1 MALNFFNEK
10 GYEEANVQSVL
21 LSIAAA
27 LPTQVSATWLNWIIF
42 RTFCTLPLMYMLNV
56 HTFIF
61 QMLGWKC
68 CIRCVLGGGPGG
80 PIPYR
85 IYIDSGVVFM
95 CIMCLAPIAPLL
107 APASLLYFL
116 FCAPLW
122 RRNCI
127 YMYRPNFDTGGIR
140 WPFLSDIFISAI
152 FAAQILL
159 TTIMALKR
167 ALGPAIF
174 SGLVLVPVYLHRR
187 STRKKYLRSYM
198 DAALLQ
204 TSQLDGWDSTL
215 PTSKEMREEYR
226 KFLVDAHRA
235 AYVPICLAG
244 EEARG
249 LTNEPAVVVPHPND
263 ILEPIPLQNADFD
276 HPEHDTIQSSST
288 PISGYHP
295 LSRNRQ
301 QHGASY
307 RRVPMINSFNEED
320 SVQS

>member
-1 MALNFFNEK
+1 M
-10 GYEEANVQSVL
+10 
-21 LSIAAA
+21 
-27 LPTQVSATWLNWIIF
+27 
-42 RTFCTLPLMYMLNV
+42 
-56 HTFIF
+56 
-61 QMLGWKC
+61 
-68 CIRCVLGGGPGG
+68 GGGAGG

-95 CIMCLAPIAPLL
+95 CVIGLSPVSPLL
-107 APASLLYFL
+107 APASLCYFL

-140 WPFLSDIFISAI
+140 WPFLADVLISAI
-152 FAAQILL
+152 LVAQILL
-159 TTIMALKR
+159 TTTMALKK
-167 ALGPAIF
+167 ALGPAIL

-187 STRKKYLRSYM
+187 STRKKYFRSYM

-204 TSQLDGWDSTL
+204 TSQLDGWDNTL

-244 EEARG
+244 EQARG

-263 ILEPIPLQNADFD
+263 ILEPIPLQNPTGDFE
-276 HPEHDTIQSSST
+276 HPENDTMQSIATPMSSY
-288 PISGYHP
+288 PGYHP
-295 LSRNRQ
+295 MSRATAKNQR
-301 QHGASY
+301 GTSF
-307 RRVPMINSFNEED
+307 RRVHHLNSFNDD
-320 SVQS
+320 SSGGTQNRPPVMIHQNTPKM

>member
-1 MALNFFNEK
+1 
-10 GYEEANVQSVL
+10 
-21 LSIAAA
+21 
-27 LPTQVSATWLNWIIF
+27 
-42 RTFCTLPLMYMLNV
+42 
-56 HTFIF
+56 
-61 QMLGWKC
+61 
-68 CIRCVLGGGPGG
+68 
-80 PIPYR
+80 
-85 IYIDSGVVFM
+85 
-95 CIMCLAPIAPLL
+95 
-107 APASLLYFL
+107 
-116 FCAPLW
+116 
-122 RRNCI
+122 
-127 YMYRPNFDTGGIR
+127 MYRPNFDTGGIR

-159 TTIMALKR
+159 TTIMALKK
-167 ALGPAIF
+167 ALGPASF
-174 SGLVLVPVYLHRR
+174 SGLVLIPVYLHRR

-249 LTNEPAVVVPHPND
+249 MTNEPAVVVPHPND
-263 ILEPIPLQNADFD
+263 ILEPIPLQNSDFD
-276 HPEHDTIQSSST
+276 HPEQDTVQSSST

-295 LSRNRQ
+295 LSRNKQ
-301 QHGASY
+301 QRGASY
-307 RRVPMINSFNEED
+307 RRVPMINSFNEDD